1 MLLGGLVGGDGELT
15 EGREKG
21 WKVDGDWGR
30 SWTKK
35 ETKNKTKEEG
45 GEMTAHRGCLI

>member
-21 WKVDGDWGR
+21 WKVDEDWGGDGQR
-30 SWTKK
+30 KRQKIRPRKK
-35 ETKNKTKEEG
+35 VE
-45 GEMTAHRGCLI
+45 R